1 MSEQNPSL
9 ETQTELG
16 SAREEELLKRIRAGR
31 VEGCAPK
38 DQEKAEEAREILLAS
53 LYPMVLSIAKANV
66 GKGIPLADL
75 VTAGSY
81 GLVKSLEGFDF
92 REGVRF
98 SSFAYQGI
106 QNEITAF
113 LRKEAS
119 ATNKSVFRNAV
130 FRRVQS
136 ARKSPKERTGGET
149 AAAEISEWLGDLAT
163 EQVSLILSRSYG
175 VGSLDETL
183 SKGGETLENR
193 LPSPSISPADAAI
206 SSEQRV
212 LLLRAMENLPERERQ
227 VLTLLYGLDGG
238 KQRTLKEVG
247 LAFSIS
253 GERVRQIKE
262 TALFRLRKIMG
273 GKADETIVR

>member
-119 ATNKSVFRNAV
+119 ATNKSVSRNAV

-136 ARKSPKERTGGET
+136 ARKSLKERTGAEPS
-149 AAAEISEWLGDLAT
+149 AAEISEWLGDLSA

-175 VGSLDETL
+175 VGSLDEAL

-193 LPSPSISPADAAI
+193 LPSPAISPADAAI